1 MLILVVGPSGAGKDT
16 LMDTARATIGA
27 DAQFRFVR
35 RDITRPATAGGE
47 AHTEISE
54 AEFAARA
61 AAGAYALSWRAHGLG
76 YGIPADIESDLAARR
91 VVVANV
97 SRSVLADAAR
107 RYPTRVLQITAPPDV
122 LAARLAARGRETA
135 EDIAARIRREVAL
148 PEGLD
153 VVTVMNDATPAEG
166 AARVVAVLKE
176 ASTSFS

>member
-16 LMDTARATIGA
+16 LMDAARATLGA
-27 DAQFRFVR
+27 DPHFRFVR
-35 RDITRPATAGGE
+35 RDITRPEAAGGE
-47 AHTEISE
+47 AHRAVSE

-76 YGIPADIESDLAARR
+76 YGIPADIEPDLAAGR
-91 VVVANV
+91 VVIANV
-97 SRSVLADAAR
+97 SRAVLADAAR

-122 LAARLAARGRETA
+122 LAARLAARGRESA

-153 VVTVMNDATPAEG
+153 VATVQNDATPAEG

-176 ASTSFS
+176 ASASFS